1 VVWDCFDYLQMWP
14 NLFVNYIIRIRNAAA
29 HALVSL
35 VRNLCSRSWVGNV
48 HEPINRIICNFVLNL
63 FLLWRNYPFF
73 NKELTFF
80 FVFKL
85 SIVLITSY
93 QCKTHKRSTL
103 MINHIFDRNR
113 RINHIFEGLAHFLTN
128 D

>member
-80 FVFKL
+80 LCLNYQLCL
-85 SIVLITSY
+85 SP
-93 QCKTHKRSTL
+93 
-103 MINHIFDRNR
+103 HISAR
-113 RINHIFEGLAHFLTN
+113 HIKGAHSWLTTYLTGTGELTIYLK
-128 D
+128 DLLTF